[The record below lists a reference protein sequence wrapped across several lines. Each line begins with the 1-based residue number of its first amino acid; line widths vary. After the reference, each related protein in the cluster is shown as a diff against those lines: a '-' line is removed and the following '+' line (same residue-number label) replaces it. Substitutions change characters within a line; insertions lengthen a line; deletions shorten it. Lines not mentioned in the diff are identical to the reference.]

1 MLFNKK
7 TQKAVKYLWGAIC
20 ILVILSMVLLYAPI
34 F

>member
-7 TQKAVKYLWGAIC
+7 TQKTVKYFWGAIC